1 MVVLSLAAMRE
12 RDLFGSFE
20 PQHLTGCIYIAMW
33 GISQVDVTYPP
44 HGMHLY
50 FFVKCVFSSLKL
62 YLRGFALYDKYSALQ
77 QCKKPSYETNHASIH
92 LSITCEWNAI
102 SYA

>member
-44 HGMHLY
+44 HGMHLNWV
-50 FFVKCVFSSLKL
+50 FFFTINSTNSDEEYQGDDDEKDDDDDDDVHPSPIKLESSV
-62 YLRGFALYDKYSALQ
+62 ALTRTSV
-77 QCKKPSYETNHASIH
+77 T
-92 LSITCEWNAI
+92 
-102 SYA
+102 